1 MIRTFL
7 TLVAGALL
15 MAGAAAQ
22 QPQPPA
28 SPPASQ
34 QPSDISA
41 EWAGYWNA
49 KNLRAVLTLYGD
61 DPVFCPTT
69 GHSWSGIAQI
79 RKNFAGLLAVY
90 DPRIVL
96 TSRRSEMAEDLAY
109 DSGTYE
115 EVIAPV
121 KGGKAIHAAGTY
133 LFLFKRGKGRRWK
146 IVEQT
151 WTSFEPVKL

>member
-1 MIRTFL
+1 MRH
-7 TLVAGALL
+7 LL
-15 MAGAAAQ
+15 RIAAMAVLSISVLSAAARAE
-22 QPQPPA
+22 QPVDVGAQ
-28 SPPASQ
+28 
-34 QPSDISA
+34 
-41 EWAGYWNA
+41 WAGYWNA
-49 KNLRAVLTLYGD
+49 KNLGAALALYG
-61 DPVFCPTT
+61 PEPIFCPTN
-69 GHSWSGIAQI
+69 GHSWRGIAAI

-96 TSRRSEMAEDLAY
+96 TSLHSETAGDLGY

-133 LFLFKRGKGRRWK
+133 LFVFKREKKGKRWK

>member
-1 MIRTFL
+1 MRRPIRIVATATVAVAVL
-7 TLVAGALL
+7 TGFAR
-15 MAGAAAQ
+15 AQ
-22 QPQPPA
+22 QPT
-28 SPPASQ
+28 
-34 QPSDISA
+34 DVSA
-41 EWAGYWNA
+41 QWAGYWNA
-49 KNLRAVLTLYGD
+49 KNLSAVLTLYGD
-61 DPVFCPTT
+61 DPVFCPTN
-69 GHSWSGIAQI
+69 GHSWNGSAAI

-96 TSRRSEMAEDLAY
+96 TGVKSETAGDLAY

-133 LFLFKRGKGRRWK
+133 LFLFKRDKHKRWR

>member
-1 MIRTFL
+1 MRCRL
-7 TLVAGALL
+7 RLVA
-15 MAGAAAQ
+15 MAGLLIVMSGAVARAEQPVDVGAQ
-22 QPQPPA
+22 
-28 SPPASQ
+28 
-34 QPSDISA
+34 
-41 EWAGYWNA
+41 WAGYWNA
-49 KNLRAVLTLYGD
+49 KNLSAVLALYGPE
-61 DPVFCPTT
+61 PVFCPTN
-69 GHSWSGIAQI
+69 GHSWNGIASI

-96 TSRRSEMAEDLAY
+96 TSLRSETAGDLAY

-133 LFLFKRGKGRRWK
+133 LFLFKREKTRHWK

>member
-1 MIRTFL
+1 MQIRL
-7 TLVAGALL
+7 YTLVLAALL
-15 MAGAAAQ
+15 TAASITVAH
-22 QPQPPA
+22 A
-28 SPPASQ
+28 STVTDVSEQ
-34 QPSDISA
+34 
-41 EWAGYWNA
+41 WAGYWNA
-49 KNLRAVLTLYGD
+49 KNLKAVLTLYGD
-61 DPVFCPTT
+61 DPVFCPTV
-69 GHSWSGIAQI
+69 GRNWNGIAQI

-96 TSRRSEMAEDLAY
+96 TSRRSEMAGDLAY
-109 DSGTYE
+109 DSGSYE

-133 LFLFKRGKGRRWK
+133 LFLFKREKGRRWK

>member
-1 MIRTFL
+1 VELQHRSRVTAAAAL
-7 TLVAGALL
+7 LVLLLGGPAGA
-15 MAGAAAQ
+15 
-22 QPQPPA
+22 
-28 SPPASQ
+28 Q

-41 EWAGYWNA
+41 QWAGYWNA
-49 KNLRAVLTLYGD
+49 KNLKAVLTLYGD
-61 DPVFCPTT
+61 DPLFCPTN

-79 RKNFAGLLAVY
+79 RRNFAGLLAVY

-96 TSRRSEMAEDLAY
+96 SSVRSEAGGDLAY

-121 KGGKAIHAAGTY
+121 KGGKAIRAAGTY
-133 LFLFKRGKGRRWK
+133 LFVFKRDKHKHWQ